1 MKNKKLII
9 FLIIALV
16 VVIAAVSCIVGYKIS
31 VEDRTRTITYFY
43 DNNPE
48 NIESISI
55 MSGNN
60 GNTVYIQEDD
70 YKAVTEFL
78 SKLSFPGVYR
88 GKPRDGWGYNI
99 SIQQKNGETI
109 SITFAG
115 NRCSIN
121 RKEYNLE
128 NYEKAFV
135 DELFWKYYEKPEKN

>member
-16 VVIAAVSCIVGYKIS
+16 IVIAAVSCIVGYRIS
-31 VEDRTRTITYFY
+31 VEDRTRTITDFY

-60 GNTVYIQEDD
+60 GNTVYIQEED
-70 YKAVTEFL
+70 YKDVTEFL
-78 SKLSFPGVYR
+78 SKLSFPGVCR
-88 GKPRDGWGYNI
+88 GKPRDGFPYSI
-99 SIQQKNGETI
+99 KIQQKGGNTI
-109 SITFAG
+109 SITFQG
-115 NRCSIN
+115 DRCSIN

-135 DELFWKYYEKPEKN
+135 DELFWKYYED

>member
-16 VVIAAVSCIVGYKIS
+16 IVIAAVSCIVGYRIS
-31 VEDRTRTITYFY
+31 VEDRTRTITDFY

-60 GNTVYIQEDD
+60 GNTVYIQEED
-70 YKAVTEFL
+70 YKDVTEFL
-78 SKLSFPGVYR
+78 SKLSFPGVCR
-88 GKPRDGWGYNI
+88 GKPRDGFPYSI
-99 SIQQKNGETI
+99 KIQQKGGNTI
-109 SITFAG
+109 SITFQG
-115 NRCSIN
+115 DRCSIN

-128 NYEKAFV
+128 NYENAFMKS
-135 DELFWKYYEKPEKN
+135 LFLKYYEEPKKN